1 MHAYNKKRF
10 DFFIAILASVFLL
23 AAIGAT
29 HHFFQ
34 KKLLTCQDDNV
45 EVSVTPGAEGG
56 NDNGQ
61 PFQLALSPGGFIYLE
76 RKAEVNSPE
85 FSCTGHTRKLLS
97 EARLY
102 ILFLHLKSH
111 IA

>member
-23 AAIGAT
+23 AAISAK
-29 HHFFQ
+29 HHFSQ
-34 KKLLTCQDDNV
+34 KKQLTCKDNNV
-45 EVSVTPGAEGG
+45 EASVTPEAEEG
-56 NDNGQ
+56 NDNEQ
-61 PFQLALSPGGFIYLE
+61 PFHLALSPGGFIYLE
-76 RKAEVNSPE
+76 RKAEVKSPE
-85 FSCTGHTRKLLS
+85 FSCTGHTRKMLS